1 MKECVVALA
10 VASAL
15 ASCHQPASRQ
25 SGASDSSLT
34 RDSIASGASAAV
46 PATAA
51 FDLGRIPVST
61 ASLGAFPYF
70 RLPDGYT
77 YVTQDK
83 PKDYDHFP
91 FWVGDHF
98 QWVEGRVFYNQIGAR
113 DDKTFSAFELK
124 KNIENLISSVGG
136 VKVYEGEIP
145 ADSSSALNDRADQ
158 ITVEYVDGLGDI
170 YNDPA
175 SVYVIRRQDKT
186 IWIHLCVSSS
196 TAGLVVLETKP
207 FAQTATLIPA
217 AELHQSIADSGK
229 AVIHIHFAT
238 DNADILPES
247 LPQISAVIQLLE
259 QDTTLKLSVNGYT
272 DNTGETM
279 HNLVLSQQRAASVV
293 KALESGGID
302 HPRLKARGFGEQRP
316 AADND
321 TEAGRAANRRVE
333 LVRL

>member
-1 MKECVVALA
+1 MSKDDAGGKNAKDTHYAKLRRA
-10 VASAL
+10 
-15 ASCHQPASRQ
+15 H
-25 SGASDSSLT
+25 
-34 RDSIASGASAAV
+34 RDQ
-46 PATAA
+46 
-51 FDLGRIPVST
+51 R
-61 ASLGAFPYF
+61 
-70 RLPDGYT
+70 R
-77 YVTQDK
+77 
-83 PKDYDHFP
+83 
-91 FWVGDHF
+91 
-98 QWVEGRVFYNQIGAR
+98 ER
-113 DDKTFSAFELK
+113 
-124 KNIENLISSVGG
+124 
-136 VKVYEGEIP
+136 GEIP
-145 ADSSSALNDRADQ
+145 TPKTDRRHRQAEDWKAPALAPDQVLLYGLHTVKAAISNRARKHVRLRVTKNALARLELDSSEVLACPIEIVQPSDIDKL
-158 ITVEYVDGLGDI
+158 LGPD
-170 YNDPA
+170 A
-175 SVYVIRRQDKT
+175 
-186 IWIHLCVSSS
+186 IHQ
-196 TAGLVVLETKP
+196 GVVLETKP